1 MEDHGRL
8 EKGHGDLVA
17 RDPLA
22 KEVYGVV
29 LIDSRTG
36 SGEAQAEKGIGEFAR
51 PSETVTWGLKV
62 RSWIQ
67 KVGAEEGGIERIPE
81 ELRTN
86 QPPFSLFALWAS
98 ANVGTA
104 TLAFGTLG
112 PGLFFLGWWDSFC
125 CLLFFNII
133 GALPPALMATLGP
146 KLGLRTMTIQRYSFG
161 KFPFSVHHDL
171 VCGRM
176 QSSTC

>member
-1 MEDHGRL
+1 MEDHGTL
-8 EKGHGDLVA
+8 EKGLVA

-22 KEVYGVV
+22 KEVYGVT
-29 LIDSRTG
+29 DSRTG
-36 SGEAQAEKGIGEFAR
+36 SGEVEAEKGSGYVAV
-51 PSETVTWGLKV
+51 PSKTVTWGLKV

-81 ELRTN
+81 DLRTD
-86 QPPFSLFALWAS
+86 QHPFSLFSLWAS

-125 CLLFFNII
+125 CLLFFNVI

-146 KLGLRTMTIQRYSFG
+146 KLGLRTMTVQRYSFG
-161 KFPFSVHHDL
+161 KWPPKGQYPTPWTYV
-171 VCGRM
+171 
-176 QSSTC
+176 

>member
-1 MEDHGRL
+1 MADHGML
-8 EKGHGDLVA
+8 EKGHGGYVTT
-17 RDPLA
+17 DPLA
-22 KEVYGVV
+22 KEVYGDA
-29 LIDSRTG
+29 LTDSRPG
-36 SGEAQAEKGIGEFAR
+36 SGEIQAEKGTGYVAT
-51 PSETVTWGLKV
+51 PSKSVTWGLRV

-86 QPPFSLFALWAS
+86 QHPFSLFTLWSS

-146 KLGLRTMTIQRYSFG
+146 KLGLRTMTIQRYAFG
-161 KFPFSVHHDL
+161 PL
-171 VCGRM
+171 
-176 QSSTC
+176 

>member
-1 MEDHGRL
+1 MADHGML
-8 EKGHGDLVA
+8 EKGHGGYVTT
-17 RDPLA
+17 DPLA
-22 KEVYGVV
+22 KEVYGDA
-29 LIDSRTG
+29 LTDSRTG
-36 SGEAQAEKGIGEFAR
+36 SGEIQAEKGTGYVAT
-51 PSETVTWGLKV
+51 PSKSVTWGLRV

-86 QPPFSLFALWAS
+86 QHPFSLFTLWSS

-146 KLGLRTMTIQRYSFG
+146 KLGLRTMTIQRYAFG
-161 KFPFSVHHDL
+161 PL
-171 VCGRM
+171 
-176 QSSTC
+176 

>member
-1 MEDHGRL
+1 MENHGML
-8 EKGHGDLVA
+8 EKGHGSLVNS
-17 RDPLA
+17 DPLA
-22 KEVYGVV
+22 KEVYGVA
-29 LIDSRTG
+29 LTDLRTG
-36 SGEAQAEKGIGEFAR
+36 SGEVQTEKGTGYVPT
-51 PSETVTWGLKV
+51 PSKTVTWGLKV

-67 KVGAEEGGIERIPE
+67 RVGAEEGGIERIPE

-86 QPPFSLFALWAS
+86 QHPFSLFTLWSS

-146 KLGLRTMTIQRYSFG
+146 KLGLRTMTVQRYSFG
-161 KFPFSVHHDL
+161 TSQTEFIGDSCPS
-171 VCGRM
+171 
-176 QSSTC
+176 